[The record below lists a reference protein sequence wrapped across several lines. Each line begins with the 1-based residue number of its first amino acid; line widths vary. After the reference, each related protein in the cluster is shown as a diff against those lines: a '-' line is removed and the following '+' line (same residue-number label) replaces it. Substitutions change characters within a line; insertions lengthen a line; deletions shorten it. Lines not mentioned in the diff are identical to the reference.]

1 MFSFRNRTLLFS
13 TASIFAFIGLNTAM
27 AQVSSGDTA
36 PAAASTT
43 AGSGSIAGRVVS
55 GRDHKPLAGVQV
67 DVQGTDRRAVTDA
80 QGAYAFGGV
89 PPGAYTI
96 EGRTPDGREAETRV
110 SVAPGA
116 TAQAEINTAAYGRAL
131 DELVVMAQRT
141 PVAVARLVQKE
152 APNLVNI
159 QTYQEIKKLPDISV
173 AEAVRRV
180 PGISLETDEGE
191 GRYVNIRGLDADLNS
206 TTFGGLRLPPTNQAS
221 PQAGYRAVTLDS
233 IPTGL
238 VGAITV
244 TKTNLPDQDAEA
256 LGGSIEITPKTAPPG
271 GGSFIQGDI
280 GTGLEEL
287 HGTGI
292 ANVSVTMGTHF
303 GDPNGFLNGGPFS
316 IVLTGTYYEDHRH
329 FDDVEP
335 DSYFNDPQ
343 GTPGARPYAALGD
356 VQQRDYELHRRR
368 HGVGI
373 DLGYEPNANNKW
385 YVRAF
390 EASYTERYIRN
401 YLDISPD
408 GNAVLLPNGQIQD
421 TLTGVNSSNVNS
433 SGFPASFQ
441 KALRDEKETS
451 TDRVF
456 VAGGRNIFGGGVI
469 VDYKIGYTE
478 GTYHKPLDVNSS
490 FTYQPTNG
498 TITYLNSGP
507 GHVPVYTIAG
517 ADPLNP
523 NNYQLAG
530 ISNSSADNFDRE
542 LSFAGNVEYP
552 LHFVGSDESFK
563 AGFDIRL
570 RHKRTTSPQYSYP
583 NLPSPGP
590 LLTGFTSGAQE
601 TYYNGLYHN
610 GPDIAGGFL
619 TQTFGTG
626 VQQAGDIAL
635 TDEQYLDAKENVYAG
650 YGEYKTTVGR
660 LSIVGGVRV
669 EATEDTFNAF
679 NVQKDPS
686 GNFTETPITSHKSYV
701 NAFPSVQ
708 LRFEIQPDFIARAVY
723 STAIGRPGFNQTTA
737 TTIVDF
743 GSLKVTQGNPNLK
756 PITGNDFDVSLE
768 KYLGASG
775 IISAG
780 FFYKDFSN
788 YVVPTI
794 GGTTFISGVQFQNV
808 SFVNAPGSAYALGV
822 ELNLDERFRMLPGF
836 WSGFGV
842 SANYTY
848 VDSRVQI
855 RRLPGLAPEY
865 GMLPSTSPHTW
876 NAAIF
881 YEKGPVGLRL
891 AAYSASADLFTVG
904 GDKTSDVY
912 NATRTS
918 MDFGANYAFRPHWLA
933 YFNAKNLLD
942 TPHAFYMGTKDRPI
956 QREFYGQTYQIGFRF
971 DY

>member
-1 MFSFRNRTLLFS
+1 MPNMQYAAVLCCTVGVFAV
-13 TASIFAFIGLNTAM
+13 ASAGLAT
-27 AQVSSGDTA
+27 AQVSPPDA
-36 PAAASTT
+36 RPPATNP
-43 AGSGSIAGRVVS
+43 GGPQGSITGHVLS
-55 GRDHKPLAGVQV
+55 GRKPLAGIQV
-67 DVQGTDRRAVTDA
+67 EVQGTDRRAVTDA
-80 QGAYAFGGV
+80 RGAYVFTGL
-89 PPGAYTI
+89 PPGSYTVAAT
-96 EGRTPDGREAETRV
+96 TPDGQEAETKV
-110 SVAPGA
+110 AVAPGA
-116 TAQAEINTAAYGRAL
+116 TAQADINTAAYGKAL
-131 DELVVMAQRT
+131 DEVVVFAQRT
-141 PVAVARLVQKE
+141 SVAVARLAQKE
-152 APNLVNI
+152 APNLINI
-159 QTYQEIKKLPDISV
+159 QTYQEIKKLPDISA
-173 AEAVRRV
+173 AEAVRRI
-180 PGISLETDEGE
+180 PGVSLEFDEGE

-206 TTFGGLRLPPTNQAS
+206 TTFAGLRLPPTNQAS
-221 PQAGYRAVTLDS
+221 PQAGYRAVTMDS
-233 IPTGL
+233 IPVGL

-244 TKTNLPDQDAEA
+244 TKTNLPEQDAEA
-256 LGGSIEITPKTAPPG
+256 LGGAIEITPKTAPPG

-316 IVLTGTYYEDHRH
+316 IVLTGAYYEDHRH

-343 GTPGARPYAALGD
+343 GTPNARPYAALGD

-401 YLDISPD
+401 FLEISPD
-408 GNAVLLPNGQIQD
+408 GNAALLPNGQIFD

-441 KALRDEKETS
+441 KSLRDEKETS

-456 VAGGRNIFGGGVI
+456 MAGGRNIFGDGV
-469 VDYKIGYTE
+469 VLDYKIGYTD
-478 GTYHKPLDVNSS
+478 GTFHKPFDVNSS

-498 TITYLNSGP
+498 SITYLNSGP

-542 LSFAGNVEYP
+542 LSFAGNLEYP
-552 LHFVGSDESFK
+552 LHFIGSDESFK
-563 AGFDIRL
+563 TGFDIRL

-583 NLPSPGP
+583 GLPSP
-590 LLTGFTSGAQE
+590 LLTGFTSGVQE

-610 GPDIAGGFL
+610 GPDIAGSFL
-619 TQTFGTG
+619 TQTFGMG
-626 VQQAGDIAL
+626 VQQASDIAAS
-635 TDEQYLDAKENVYAG
+635 DEQYLDAKENVYAG

-660 LSIVGGVRV
+660 LGIVAGARV

-679 NVQKDPS
+679 NVQKITTTS
-686 GNFTETPITSHKSYV
+686 TTTYNITPVTTHKSYV

-708 LRFEIQPDFIARAVY
+708 LRYEIQPDLIARAVY

-737 TTIVDF
+737 TTTIDF

-756 PITGNDFDVSLE
+756 PIMGNDFDVSLE

-775 IISAG
+775 IISAA

-788 YVVPTI
+788 YVIPTI
-794 GGTTFISGVQFQNV
+794 GGTTLIQGNTFQLV
-808 SFVNAPGSAYALGV
+808 SFVNAPGSAHALGV

-848 VDSRVQI
+848 VESRVQI
-855 RRLPGLAPEY
+855 RHLPGMPPEY
-865 GMLPSTSPHTW
+865 GLLPSTSPHTW
-876 NAAIF
+876 NASIF
-881 YEKGPVGLRL
+881 YEKGALGLRL

-904 GDKTSDVY
+904 TDKTSDVY

-918 MDFGANYAFRPHWLA
+918 MDFDASYAFRSHWQA
-933 YFNAKNLLD
+933 YFNAKNLLN
-942 TPHAFYMGTKDRPI
+942 TPHAFYQGTKDRPI
-956 QREFYGQTYQIGFRF
+956 QREFYGQTYQVGFRF